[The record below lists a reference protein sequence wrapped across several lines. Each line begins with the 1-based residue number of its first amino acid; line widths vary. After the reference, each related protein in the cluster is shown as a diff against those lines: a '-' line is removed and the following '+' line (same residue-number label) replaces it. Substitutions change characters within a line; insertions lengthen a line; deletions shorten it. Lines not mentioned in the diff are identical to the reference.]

1 VSINFGTYRILY
13 QTECTKR
20 RDKLRCGELGRS
32 IVINKGKDI
41 KTISNHLGWLADFKY
56 IADIQ
61 SLRSKNKTPKK
72 LLRSEGFKHYTQP
85 FLLGLDDRLIAA

>member
-1 VSINFGTYRILY
+1 MGIWYVWFFLPPFHNLSEKNADDDPDSDQVSINFGTYRILY

-56 IADIQ
+56 IAVITT
-61 SLRSKNKTPKK
+61 SKFT
-72 LLRSEGFKHYTQP
+72 
-85 FLLGLDDRLIAA
+85 